1 MRFEILIQFIVP
13 LTFLAIWALTTLLN
27 RDAQPLPPRPGRPGG
42 PRPGDAAGGPP
53 DRRFPTLEP
62 SGRGANPPRPADPR
76 NLPSQVGDPNTR
88 LRPPSLE
95 RPGSSLDDAIVYLEG
110 EGGGRTSPTGGGQRS
125 AGSGGLR
132 APVRTQQARR
142 GGRARNPEAVAGNR
156 SRSESQPQRA
166 LSDQMEES
174 QALRRA
180 RPLEITPLG
189 TPMKRLTRPLAQASA
204 TAEVALDRGAGR
216 AVSLS
221 AVEAR
226 KALASPEK
234 LRQLLALNE
243 ILAPPLALRR
253 RR

>member
-1 MRFEILIQFIVP
+1 
-13 LTFLAIWALTTLLN
+13 
-27 RDAQPLPPRPGRPGG
+27 
-42 PRPGDAAGGPP
+42 
-53 DRRFPTLEP
+53 
-62 SGRGANPPRPADPR
+62 
-76 NLPSQVGDPNTR
+76 
-88 LRPPSLE
+88 
-95 RPGSSLDDAIVYLEG
+95 
-110 EGGGRTSPTGGGQRS
+110 
-125 AGSGGLR
+125 
-132 APVRTQQARR
+132 
-142 GGRARNPEAVAGNR
+142 
-156 SRSESQPQRA
+156 
-166 LSDQMEES
+166 MEES